1 MQRFVA
7 FPHIL
12 SALLCCVL
20 LVGAPTALVAAE
32 APQDDSGQEDSG
44 ADDSGAEDPGQDDA
58 GDNDSGAEDSEA
70 EDSDQGDTGQSDSGQ
85 SDAAQGDS
93 SPASS
98 ATEPESS
105 SDNKSDAAAEPDQHP
120 SDQQETAVDDS
131 ASKEKSDPA
140 VDPQADPQAKP
151 PAAPPK
157 PPKKKTPAYRVQT
170 DRLKIE
176 LKLDGIF
183 VADTM
188 EEVALRPEQWT
199 QFQVVEAVAHGATV
213 KKGDVLVRF
222 DAEKLEQD
230 LAKESLEQSLDQL
243 ELRQDEEELPRLKRK
258 IVLRHEQAL
267 RDHEQTQEDFDYYHA
282 TDRPNAIKIAHYRYK
297 NAQAELAAAQEE
309 LQQLK
314 QMYEADE
321 LTEETEEIVLKR
333 QEFAV
338 ETAELIL
345 EITKKDR
352 DYMLEVV
359 LPRTDEYFL
368 TAREEAQLEYQQAK
382 TEFELGTTRKNY
394 QMEQKR
400 NKQAQ
405 RVKRHGKLLS
415 DKGLMVLRAPCDGT
429 VYYGKCDHG
438 KWSQISSLEAKL
450 QPFSTVTANS
460 VLMTIVQPGGLHI
473 QSNISEKELI
483 EIHPDHEATITPTAD
498 PELHL
503 SARVAH
509 IASAPGSSNKFP
521 VRLDADLTNAPRW
534 LVAGMT
540 CEAKLVVYDN
550 LQAITIP
557 MSLVQTDKKDDQ
569 SKYVLVLEDEKEKPS
584 RRTVKLGRKQGK
596 VVEILEGLAAGDRIV
611 KPEKSEND

>member
-12 SALLCCVL
+12 SALLCCAL

-32 APQDDSGQEDSG
+32 TPQDDSGQEDSG
-44 ADDSGAEDPGQDDA
+44 AGDSDAEDSGQDDA

-70 EDSDQGDTGQSDSGQ
+70 ENSDQGDSGQ
-85 SDAAQGDS
+85 
-93 SPASS
+93 
-98 ATEPESS
+98 
-105 SDNKSDAAAEPDQHP
+105 SDAAAEPDQQPSDQQPSDQQP
-120 SDQQETAVDDS
+120 SDQQETAAGDS
-131 ASKEKSDPA
+131 SSKEKSDPA
-140 VDPQADPQAKP
+140 ADPQANLQAKP
-151 PAAPPK
+151 PAATPK
-157 PPKKKTPAYRVQT
+157 PPKKKTPAYRVKT

-188 EEVALRPEQWT
+188 EEIALRPEQWT
-199 QFQVVEAVAHGATV
+199 QFRVLEAVAHGTMV
-213 KKGDVLVRF
+213 KKGDLLVRF
-222 DAEKLEQD
+222 DAEKLEED

-267 RDHEQTQEDFDYYHA
+267 RDYEQTQEDFDYYHA

-297 NAQAELAAAQEE
+297 NAQEELAAAQEE
-309 LQQLK
+309 FQQLK

-405 RVKRHGKLLS
+405 RVERHGKLLS

-521 VRLDADLTNAPRW
+521 VRLDADLTNAPPW

-550 LQAITIP
+550 LQAITVPTI
-557 MSLVQTDKKDDQ
+557 LVQTDKKDDQ
-569 SKYVLVLEDEKEKPS
+569 IKYVLVLEGEKEKPS